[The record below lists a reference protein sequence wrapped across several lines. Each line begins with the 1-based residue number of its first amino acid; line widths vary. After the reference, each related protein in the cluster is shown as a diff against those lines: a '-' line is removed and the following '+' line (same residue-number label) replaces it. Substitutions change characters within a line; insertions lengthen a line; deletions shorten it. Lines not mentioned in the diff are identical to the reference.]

1 MKHAYNKPIQ
11 ITWLLLAASLLAS
24 SPIPAQEV
32 KTPFFRGVKAEVM
45 IGRPSK
51 IEGGDFD
58 DKQQTLKPRVK
69 LTNTDVR
76 QNYEGHKASLML
88 IGEST
93 IDAKVFK
100 VLQRHDF
107 NVELPVRQILDEEAP
122 PVTTRYDT
130 TGAKFGFKYD
140 GWILI
145 VKDAKGGL
153 VLAKSTSP
161 SLEKMAT
168 QLDSLKQDGCY
179 NRQLRA
185 VDDPRRT
192 FIR

>member
-1 MKHAYNKPIQ
+1 MKQANKMLLPIVQ
-11 ITWLLLAASLLAS
+11 LLLTALLLTPNLSA
-24 SPIPAQEV
+24 AQEV

-88 IGEST
+88 LGEST

-100 VLQRHDF
+100 VLLRHDF
-107 NVELPVRQILDEEAP
+107 AVALPVRQILEEEAP
-122 PVTTRYDT
+122 PVTTKYDT

-145 VKDAKGGL
+145 VKDAKGEL
-153 VLAKSTSP
+153 VLVKSTSP
-161 SLEKMAT
+161 SLEKMPT

-179 NRQLRA
+179 NRQLKP
-185 VDDPRRT
+185 VDMPRLSTR
-192 FIR
+192 